1 MADGIGFR
9 MFTEPFTKAIDERQQ
24 RMPRAAMYA
33 VREAG
38 RVAKRTGR
46 AKAPVLKDMSR
57 LSHRELQKYGK
68 AGFNTNA
75 AYSGNQPIPGLL
87 KASIGSSR
95 RLRQVGQSEFSVKV
109 GPRGQRV
116 HLYAGKAEARAHYM
130 AEAEKAAHAAMPEI
144 ARRAFTRVWKGR

>member
-1 MADGIGFR
+1 MADGISFK
-9 MFTEPFTKAIDERQQ
+9 MVTEPFTKGIAERQK

-46 AKAPVLKDMSR
+46 ANAPVLKDKSR

-68 AGFNTNA
+68 AGFNTKA
-75 AYSGNQPIPGLL
+75 AYTGNQPIPGLL
-87 KASIGSSR
+87 KASIGSSK
-95 RLRQVGQSEFSVKV
+95 RLKRLGESEFSVKV

-116 HLYAGKAEARAHYM
+116 HLYAGKQEARAHFM
-130 AEAEKAAHAAMPEI
+130 AEAEKAAQAAMPEI
-144 ARRAFTRVWKGR
+144 ARRAFGRVWKGR